1 MIYFLSACKGFLINV
16 FLHQMLFTDKNYLR
30 NMKKYTRRII
40 LVISAFTTS
49 ILLSS
54 CSSSIK
60 SESNPTK
67 ISAEKKEV
75 SFIPASDEDIF
86 LYRQI
91 GISYLC
97 MARQIEVEFPKAISL
112 AAKNYALLISSRHGG
127 LIKELGKEKIPDK
140 NIYNGAILQLL
151 DGAIKNCPDMVPEED
166 KKKFI
171 KTVEQ
176 LNQNK

>member
-1 MIYFLSACKGFLINV
+1 
-16 FLHQMLFTDKNYLR
+16 
-30 NMKKYTRRII
+30 MKKKSPIKTIFA
-40 LVISAFTTS
+40 ISVFAAS

-67 ISAEKKEV
+67 ISAEKKEG

-127 LIKELGKEKIPDK
+127 LIKELGKDKIPDK

-151 DGAIKNCPDMVPEED
+151 DGAMKNCPDMVPEED
-166 KKKFI
+166 KKKFL

>member
-1 MIYFLSACKGFLINV
+1 MSTFFA
-16 FLHQMLFTDKNYLR
+16 
-30 NMKKYTRRII
+30 
-40 LVISAFTTS
+40 S

-54 CSSSIK
+54 CSNSIN
-60 SESNPTK
+60 SESNSIKT
-67 ISAEKKEV
+67 SSEKKEIN
-75 SFIPASDEDIF
+75 FIPASDEDIF

-127 LIKELGKEKIPDK
+127 LIKELGKEKIPEK

-151 DGAIKNCPDMVPEED
+151 DGAMKNCPKMVPEED
-166 KKKFI
+166 KKKFL

>member
-1 MIYFLSACKGFLINV
+1 MSIFL
-16 FLHQMLFTDKNYLR
+16 
-30 NMKKYTRRII
+30 
-40 LVISAFTTS
+40 TS
-49 ILLSS
+49 IFLAS

-67 ISAEKKEV
+67 ISSDQKEV
-75 SFIPASDEDIF
+75 DFIPATQEDIF

-91 GISYLC
+91 GINYLC

-166 KKKFI
+166 KKKFL

-176 LNQNK
+176 LNQKK

>member
-1 MIYFLSACKGFLINV
+1 
-16 FLHQMLFTDKNYLR
+16 
-30 NMKKYTRRII
+30 MKKSPIKTI
-40 LVISAFTTS
+40 LAISAFAAS
-49 ILLSS
+49 LFLSS

-67 ISAEKKEV
+67 IRAEKKEV

-127 LIKELGKEKIPDK
+127 LIKELGKDKIPDK
-140 NIYNGAILQLL
+140 NIYNGAVLQLL
-151 DGAIKNCPDMVPEED
+151 DGAMKNCPDMVPEED
-166 KKKFI
+166 KKKFL

>member
-1 MIYFLSACKGFLINV
+1 
-16 FLHQMLFTDKNYLR
+16 
-30 NMKKYTRRII
+30 MKTSPRKRI
-40 LVISAFTTS
+40 LAISIFFAS
-49 ILLSS
+49 IVLTS
-54 CSSSIK
+54 CSNYIK
-60 SESNPTK
+60 SESNTTK
-67 ISAEKKEV
+67 INSDKKEINI
-75 SFIPASDEDIF
+75 IPASEENIF

-127 LIKELGKEKIPDK
+127 FIEELGKEKLPDK
-140 NIYNGAILQLL
+140 NIYNGAILQIL
-151 DGAIKNCPDMVPEED
+151 DGAIKNCPEMVPEED

-176 LNQNK
+176 LNQKK

>member
-1 MIYFLSACKGFLINV
+1 
-16 FLHQMLFTDKNYLR
+16 
-30 NMKKYTRRII
+30 MKKFPRKSI
-40 LVISAFTTS
+40 LASSVFVAS

-60 SESNPTK
+60 SELNTTELRSD
-67 ISAEKKEV
+67 KKEV
-75 SFIPASDEDIF
+75 DFTPANDEDIF

-127 LIKELGKEKIPDK
+127 YIKELGKEKIPDK

-151 DGAIKNCPDMVPEED
+151 DGAIKNCPDLVPEKD
-166 KKKFI
+166 KKKFL

-176 LNQNK
+176 LNQKK

>member
-1 MIYFLSACKGFLINV
+1 
-16 FLHQMLFTDKNYLR
+16 
-30 NMKKYTRRII
+30 MKKSPRKVI
-40 LVISAFTTS
+40 LAMS
-49 ILLSS
+49 IFVSSLFLFS

-67 ISAEKKEV
+67 ISSEKKEV
-75 SFIPASDEDIF
+75 NFIPASDEDIF

-112 AAKNYALLISSRHGG
+112 AAKNYELLITSRHGG
-127 LIKELGKEKIPDK
+127 LIKELGKEKLPEK
-140 NIYNGAILQLL
+140 NIYNGAILQIL
-151 DGAIKNCPDMVPEED
+151 DGAIKNCPEMVPDED
-166 KKKFI
+166 KKKFL

-176 LNQNK
+176 LNQKK

>member
-1 MIYFLSACKGFLINV
+1 
-16 FLHQMLFTDKNYLR
+16 
-30 NMKKYTRRII
+30 MKKTPRKII
-40 LVISAFTTS
+40 LAISIFATS

-127 LIKELGKEKIPDK
+127 LIKELGKEKIPEK

-151 DGAIKNCPDMVPEED
+151 DGAMKNCPDMVPEED
-166 KKKFI
+166 KKKFL

-176 LNQNK
+176 LNQKK

>member
-1 MIYFLSACKGFLINV
+1 
-16 FLHQMLFTDKNYLR
+16 
-30 NMKKYTRRII
+30 MKKSPIKTI
-40 LVISAFTTS
+40 LAISAFAAS
-49 ILLSS
+49 IFLSS

-67 ISAEKKEV
+67 IRTDKKEV
-75 SFIPASDEDIF
+75 RFIPASDEDIF

-127 LIKELGKEKIPDK
+127 LIKELGKEKLPEK
-140 NIYNGAILQLL
+140 NIYNGAILQIL
-151 DGAIKNCPDMVPEED
+151 DGAIKNCPEMVPEED
-166 KKKFI
+166 KKKFL

-176 LNQNK
+176 LNQKQ

>member
-1 MIYFLSACKGFLINV
+1 LATT
-16 FLHQMLFTDKNYLR
+16 LF
-30 NMKKYTRRII
+30 IA
-40 LVISAFTTS
+40 S
-49 ILLSS
+49 LLLTS

-67 ISAEKKEV
+67 ISSDKNEFNFV
-75 SFIPASDEDIF
+75 PATDEDIF

-97 MARQIEVEFPKAISL
+97 MARQIEVEFPKAITL
-112 AAKNYALLISSRHGG
+112 AARNYALLISSKHGG
-127 LIKELGKEKIPDK
+127 FIKEIGKERIPDK
-140 NIYNGAILQLL
+140 NIYNGAILQIL

-166 KKKFI
+166 KKKFL

-176 LNQNK
+176 FNKKE

>member
-1 MIYFLSACKGFLINV
+1 MSFFVA
-16 FLHQMLFTDKNYLR
+16 
-30 NMKKYTRRII
+30 
-40 LVISAFTTS
+40 S

-60 SESNPTK
+60 SESNQ
-67 ISAEKKEV
+67 IENSSDKKEV
-75 SFIPASDEDIF
+75 NFKPASDEDIF

-127 LIKELGKEKIPDK
+127 LIKELGKEKIPEK
-140 NIYNGAILQLL
+140 NIYNGAILQIL

-166 KKKFI
+166 KKKFL

-176 LNQNK
+176 LNQKK

>member
-1 MIYFLSACKGFLINV
+1 
-16 FLHQMLFTDKNYLR
+16 
-30 NMKKYTRRII
+30 MKKSPIKTI
-40 LVISAFTTS
+40 LAISAFAAS
-49 ILLSS
+49 IFLSS

-67 ISAEKKEV
+67 TSADKKEI
-75 SFIPASDEDIF
+75 SFIPATDEDIF

-127 LIKELGKEKIPDK
+127 LIKELGKDKIPDK

-151 DGAIKNCPDMVPEED
+151 DGAIKNCPDMVPEKD
-166 KKKFI
+166 KKKFL

>member
-1 MIYFLSACKGFLINV
+1 MASSV
-16 FLHQMLFTDKNYLR
+16 F
-30 NMKKYTRRII
+30 
-40 LVISAFTTS
+40 VAS

-60 SESNPTK
+60 SELNTTELRSD
-67 ISAEKKEV
+67 KKEV
-75 SFIPASDEDIF
+75 DFTPANDEDIF

-127 LIKELGKEKIPDK
+127 YIKELGKEKIPDK

-151 DGAIKNCPDMVPEED
+151 DGAIKNCPDLVPEKD
-166 KKKFI
+166 KKKFL

-176 LNQNK
+176 LNQKK

>member
-1 MIYFLSACKGFLINV
+1 
-16 FLHQMLFTDKNYLR
+16 
-30 NMKKYTRRII
+30 MKKSPIKTI
-40 LVISAFTTS
+40 LAISAFAAS
-49 ILLSS
+49 IFLSS

-67 ISAEKKEV
+67 TSADKKEI
-75 SFIPASDEDIF
+75 SFIPATDEDIF

-127 LIKELGKEKIPDK
+127 LIKELGKEKIPEK
-140 NIYNGAILQLL
+140 NIYNGAILQIL
-151 DGAIKNCPDMVPEED
+151 DGAIKNCPDMVPEDD
-166 KKKFI
+166 KKKFL

-176 LNQNK
+176 LNQKK

>member
-1 MIYFLSACKGFLINV
+1 MSTFFA
-16 FLHQMLFTDKNYLR
+16 
-30 NMKKYTRRII
+30 
-40 LVISAFTTS
+40 S

-60 SESNPTK
+60 SESSPTK
-67 ISAEKKEV
+67 ISSEKTEINY
-75 SFIPASDEDIF
+75 IPASEEDIF

-127 LIKELGKEKIPDK
+127 LIKELGKDKIPDK
-140 NIYNGAILQLL
+140 NIYNGAVLQLL
-151 DGAIKNCPDMVPEED
+151 DGAMKNCPDMVPEED
-166 KKKFI
+166 KKKFL

>member
-1 MIYFLSACKGFLINV
+1 MSKIKRSPRK
-16 FLHQMLFTDKNYLR
+16 
-30 NMKKYTRRII
+30 RILAMTI
-40 LVISAFTTS
+40 FVAS

-60 SESNPTK
+60 SESNQIK
-67 ISAEKKEV
+67 VSSDNKEV
-75 SFIPASDEDIF
+75 KFIPASDEDIF

-127 LIKELGKEKIPDK
+127 LIKELGKEKIPEK

-151 DGAIKNCPDMVPEED
+151 DGAMKNCPDMVPEED
-166 KKKFI
+166 KKKFL

-176 LNQNK
+176 LNQKK

>member
-1 MIYFLSACKGFLINV
+1 MSIFIA
-16 FLHQMLFTDKNYLR
+16 
-30 NMKKYTRRII
+30 
-40 LVISAFTTS
+40 S

-54 CSSSIK
+54 CTSSIK

-67 ISAEKKEV
+67 VGSEKKEK
-75 SFIPASDEDIF
+75 FIPATDEDIF

-140 NIYNGAILQLL
+140 NIYNGAVLQIL
-151 DGAIKNCPDMVPEED
+151 DGALKNCPEMVPEKD
-166 KKKFI
+166 KKKFF

-176 LNQNK
+176 LNQK

>member
-1 MIYFLSACKGFLINV
+1 
-16 FLHQMLFTDKNYLR
+16 
-30 NMKKYTRRII
+30 MKKFPRKKI
-40 LVISAFTTS
+40 LALSVFVAS

-67 ISAEKKEV
+67 ISSDKKEIK
-75 SFIPASDEDIF
+75 FIPASDEDIF

-91 GISYLC
+91 GISYIC
-97 MARQIEVEFPKAISL
+97 MARQIDVEFPKAISL

-127 LIKELGKEKIPDK
+127 LIEELGKEKLPEK

-166 KKKFI
+166 KKKFS
-171 KTVEQ
+171 KTIER
-176 LNQNK
+176 LNKKN

>member
-1 MIYFLSACKGFLINV
+1 
-16 FLHQMLFTDKNYLR
+16 
-30 NMKKYTRRII
+30 MKKSPRKKI
-40 LVISAFTTS
+40 LAISIFIAS

-67 ISAEKKEV
+67 ISTNKKEV
-75 SFIPASDEDIF
+75 NFIPASEEDIF

-112 AAKNYALLISSRHGG
+112 AAKNYSLLISSRHGG
-127 LIKELGKEKIPDK
+127 LVKELGKDKIPDK

-151 DGAIKNCPDMVPEED
+151 DGALNHCPDMVPEED
-166 KKKFI
+166 KKKFL

-176 LNQNK
+176 LNQKK